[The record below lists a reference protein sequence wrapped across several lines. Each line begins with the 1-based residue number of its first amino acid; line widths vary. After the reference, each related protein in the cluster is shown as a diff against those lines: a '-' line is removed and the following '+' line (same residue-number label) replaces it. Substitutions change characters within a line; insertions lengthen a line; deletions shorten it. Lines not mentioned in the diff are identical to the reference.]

1 MTSIEYEPEELSG
14 NRFTVTGFRDAGLPV
29 GEFLADELWPD
40 VQDGAVWLDR
50 GTQTRRHCY
59 WLRYRYQG
67 PGPGHRKLVAVELV
81 VRFSTFPYR
90 ARPGTDRYSPR
101 SAPPVPG
108 LWGIEDL
115 SISLRDTGAGGR
127 NPFNKFNDAG
137 HLAFTPTIVFA
148 PAAGTG
154 AVVPA
159 IRVEHRVRHVANPI
173 LGPGYAPGH
182 EETGAL
188 TVHSDGGITLE
199 PASGTSGGSS
209 WRLVPVSGAVHDRP
223 IVGAEPPPGRSL
235 TVYQATG
242 VTVPPPVTAMRVL
255 TGRARRGAV
264 EVQGFERVASPEQIE
279 VWHTDH
285 PRWYRASLGVDIR
298 DDGMIVEYARPG
310 DRDDDRRAGRVR
322 ARLALRLRTCSY
334 LVTQN
339 EFADAVVYHHGRRH
353 PGFVDVSLRPLPDD
367 PDPSGAAARTG
378 PVGSRLRFVPEWYDG
393 TDGDLPGLLVRW
405 SEETVASAAA
415 SGAPVGGTF
424 LITVD
429 ASGGPVV
436 RFGDPQ
442 TYQHLTVLS

>member
-1 MTSIEYEPEELSG
+1 MTTIEYEPEELSG
-14 NRFTVTGFRDAGLPV
+14 NRFTVTGFRDAALPV

-40 VQDGAVWLDR
+40 EQDGAVWLDR

-59 WLRYRYQG
+59 WLRYRYRG
-67 PGPGHRKLVAVELV
+67 PGPGHPKLVAVELV
-81 VRFSTFPYR
+81 IRFSTFPYQV
-90 ARPGTDRYSPR
+90 RPGTDRYSPR
-101 SAPPVPG
+101 STLPVPG

-137 HLAFTPTIVFA
+137 QLVFEPEIGFV

-154 AVVPA
+154 VAVPA
-159 IRVEHRVRHVANPI
+159 IRVVHRVRHVANPI
-173 LGPGYAPGH
+173 VGDGYAPGH

-199 PASGTSGGSS
+199 PASGTPGCSS
-209 WRLVPVSGAVHDRP
+209 WRIVPVSGSVHDRP

-235 TVYQATG
+235 TVYRATG
-242 VTVPPPVTAMRVL
+242 VTAPPPVTAMRVS

-264 EVQGFERVASPEQIE
+264 EVQGFERVAGPDQIG
-279 VWHTDH
+279 VWHTGH
-285 PRWYRASLGVDIR
+285 PRWYSASMGGDIR
-298 DDGMIVEYARPG
+298 DDGMIVEYARAG
-310 DRDDDRRAGRVR
+310 DRGDDRRAGRVR
-322 ARLALRLRTCSY
+322 ARLALHLRTRCY
-334 LVTQN
+334 LIEQN
-339 EFADAVVYHHGRRH
+339 EFADAVVFHHGRRH

-367 PDPSGAAARTG
+367 GDPTGAAAPTG
-378 PVGSRLRFVPEWYDG
+378 PVGSRLRFVPEWYEG
-393 TDGDLPGLLVRW
+393 TDDEVPGLLVRW
-405 SEETVASAAA
+405 SEEAVGPAADPA
-415 SGAPVGGTF
+415 VPVGGAF

-436 RFGDPQ
+436 RFADEQ